1 MVVQLLFKCH
11 VCGGTVC
18 GVFVF
23 VSVCF
28 EVRVD
33 LQLALGSLWRRQNEG
48 RGSGRQSDFLN
59 LAVEEITLS
68 HNASTLLD
76 APYVASSSSSF
87 YRLRLL
93 IPLLLLLCMRVRT
106 RTGVSTKYNFRLEIL
121 LSLFGS
127 FRLGITGN
135 THCDTL
141 VCGYEINTGVTQ
153 ALLAGY
159 VE

>member
-1 MVVQLLFKCH
+1 MFVEELCVVC
-11 VCGGTVC
+11 VCVC
-18 GVFVF
+18 
-23 VSVCF
+23 VCF

-33 LQLALGSLWRRQNEG
+33 LKLALGSLWRRRNGG

-106 RTGVSTKYNFRLEIL
+106 RTEGVY
-121 LSLFGS
+121 
-127 FRLGITGN
+127 
-135 THCDTL
+135 
-141 VCGYEINTGVTQ
+141 
-153 ALLAGY
+153 
-159 VE
+159 

>member
-1 MVVQLLFKCH
+1 MVC
-11 VCGGTVC
+11 VCAC
-18 GVFVF
+18 
-23 VSVCF
+23 VCF

-33 LQLALGSLWRRQNEG
+33 LQLALGSLWRRRNG
-48 RGSGRQSDFLN
+48 SRSSGRQSDFLN

-93 IPLLLLLCMRVRT
+93 IPLLLLLCVRVRS
-106 RTGVSTKYNFRLEIL
+106 RTGESTKYNFRLEIL

-127 FRLGITGN
+127 FRLRITGN
-135 THCDTL
+135 THCDMF
-141 VCGYEINTGVTQ
+141 VCGYGINTGVTK
-153 ALLAGY
+153 ALFAGY

>member
-1 MVVQLLFKCH
+1 MSVEEL
-11 VCGGTVC
+11 C
-18 GVFVF
+18 GVRVCVF
-23 VSVCF
+23 VCL

-33 LQLALGSLWRRQNEG
+33 LQLALSSLWRRRNGG
-48 RGSGRQSDFLN
+48 RGSSRQSDFLN

-76 APYVASSSSSF
+76 APYVASSSSSSSFF

-106 RTGVSTKYNFRLEIL
+106 RTGESAEYNFRLEIL

-135 THCDTL
+135 THCDMF
-141 VCGYEINTGVTQ
+141 VCGYEINTGVTE
-153 ALLAGY
+153 ALFAGY

>member
-1 MVVQLLFKCH
+1 MVC
-11 VCGGTVC
+11 VC
-18 GVFVF
+18 
-23 VSVCF
+23 VCF

-33 LQLALGSLWRRQNEG
+33 LQLALRALWRRRNGG

-76 APYVASSSSSF
+76 APYVASSSSSSF

-106 RTGVSTKYNFRLEIL
+106 RTGESNKYNFRLEIL

-127 FRLGITGN
+127 LRLGITGN
-135 THCDTL
+135 THCDMF
-141 VCGYEINTGVTQ
+141 VCGYEINTGITKT
-153 ALLAGY
+153 LFAGY

>member
-1 MVVQLLFKCH
+1 MC
-11 VCGGTVC
+11 VC
-18 GVFVF
+18 
-23 VSVCF
+23 VCF

-33 LQLALGSLWRRQNEG
+33 MQLALGSLWLRR
-48 RGSGRQSDFLN
+48 SGRQSDFLN

-87 YRLRLL
+87 YRFRLL

-106 RTGVSTKYNFRLEIL
+106 RTGESTKYNFRLEIL

-135 THCDTL
+135 THCYMF
-141 VCGYEINTGVTQ
+141 VFGCEIGTGVTKT
-153 ALLAGY
+153 LFAGQ